1 MLHRKNYPKG
11 KLFQGKIIPR
21 EYYPKRKLSQE
32 KIIPR
37 EIVPR
42 TIFQRENVPKGKL
55 SLNISKDKFSIHFVP
70 RSESSKSKVSDFT
83 KEKMKEWLKDDYKVY
98 NHFKTKLETNIEDFG
113 ALNLSRELAKYHQL
127 QDKIKAKCP
136 IQFVPKSSLPV
147 DDRPFGFGTEA
158 YKILNRDPE
167 CQFLGMQELKFTS
180 FLRKQQSNRLKLR
193 K

>member
-11 KLFQGKIIPR
+11 I
-21 EYYPKRKLSQE
+21 LSQE

-42 TIFQRENVPKGKL
+42 TIFQRENVPMGKL

-113 ALNLSRELAKYHQL
+113 ALNLSRELAKYHQV

>member
-1 MLHRKNYPKG
+1 
-11 KLFQGKIIPR
+11 
-21 EYYPKRKLSQE
+21 
-32 KIIPR
+32 
-37 EIVPR
+37 
-42 TIFQRENVPKGKL
+42 
-55 SLNISKDKFSIHFVP
+55 
-70 RSESSKSKVSDFT
+70 
-83 KEKMKEWLKDDYKVY
+83 MKEWLKDDYKVY

-113 ALNLSRELAKYHQL
+113 ALNLSRELAKYHQV

-193 K
+193 RKRRLNI